1 MSINSNKKM
10 KFSTE
15 SQNIEYKSIQKIRTG
30 DKGFRD
36 LSITCVAFANAQ
48 GGQIFI
54 GVENKTLTVGDNQ
67 TITRDEINSTSA
79 RLRSLCFGVAI
90 STSDILADENGS
102 NYFIINVFPSQKLI
116 ATTSDGKIYIRR
128 EDKCEPVRQEDLQR
142 LAEEKGAFQWEINTT
157 KYNWNEPL
165 VVANI
170 HNFADEIR
178 QSPRVKEHIK
188 QMDDIEIA
196 DHFKL
201 IDKDHLTNLGV
212 LWLGT
217 PRQRAGICYPLT
229 VQYIVYNA
237 NEEKVR
243 KEEWRDLSLNPKE
256 LLLDIENK
264 AIELTYSYEFPD
276 GLFRKQIRHYNPK
289 LLRELLVNAVA
300 HKSNT
305 ISNDIVIRVYPDR
318 LEIANPGGLPLG
330 ISKENILHTKH
341 RRNPNMI
348 EILNAYELMEG
359 EGSGYD
365 LIYEL
370 NAKEAKLPP
379 IIDSSYNEC
388 CVTQY
393 AEIIDVE
400 LLPLLDFVMQNYHLS
415 QKAFIA
421 FGIIARER
429 KIYSTQLAKQLQ
441 LPSDDRLRSYVD
453 KILAEGLIIKSGRGK
468 GNQFQVN
475 PQLINNARVNIKTS
489 LKTIEPYALK
499 ALIKEDVNKHPG
511 SRISEIS
518 SRIPDI
524 ELKEI
529 RKMVYSM
536 VGSDLR
542 VNGAKTNRVYYL
554 IDGRK

>member
-1 MSINSNKKM
+1 M

-15 SQNIEYKSIQKIRTG
+15 NQNIEYKSILKIRTG

-36 LSITCVAFANAQ
+36 LSVTCVALANAQ
-48 GGQIFI
+48 GGQIYI
-54 GVENKTLTVGDNQ
+54 GVENKTLTVGVNQ
-67 TITRDEINSTSA
+67 TITLQEQNDAISK
-79 RLRSLCFGVAI
+79 LRSLCFGVAL
-90 STSDILADENGS
+90 SSSNILSDENGS
-102 NYFIINVFPSQKLI
+102 NYFIINVFPSLKII
-116 ATTSDGKIYIRR
+116 ATTSDGKIYIRLG
-128 EDKCEPVRQEDLQR
+128 DKCEPVRNEDIQR

-157 KYNWNEPL
+157 RYSRNDASVL
-165 VVANI
+165 DNI
-170 HNFADEIR
+170 HRFAEDMR
-178 QSPRVKEHIK
+178 LSPRVKEHVK
-188 QMDDIEIA
+188 QMDDNEIA
-196 DHFKL
+196 EHYHL
-201 IDKDHLTNLGV
+201 IDQDRLTNLGV
-212 LWLGT
+212 LWVGT
-217 PRQRAGICYPLT
+217 PQQRVGICYPLT

-243 KEEWRDLSLNPKE
+243 KEEWRDLTMNPKD
-256 LLLDIENK
+256 LLLDIETK
-264 AIELTYSYEFPD
+264 AIELTYSYEFPN

-318 LEIANPGGLPLG
+318 LEISNPGGLPLG

-348 EILNAYELMEG
+348 EIMNAYELMEG

-370 NAKEAKLPP
+370 NAKEAKRPP

-388 CVTQY
+388 TVTQY

-400 LLPLLDFVMQNYHLS
+400 LLPLLDFVMQNYQLS

-429 KIYSTQLAKQLQ
+429 KIYSTQLTIQLQ
-441 LPSDDRLRSYVD
+441 LPGDDRLRSYVD

-475 PQLINNARVNIKTS
+475 PQLIKNASVNIKTS

-499 ALIKEDVNKHPG
+499 ALIKEDLAKHPG
-511 SRISEIS
+511 SKISEIS

-524 ELKEI
+524 DIKEI

-536 VGSDLR
+536 VNVDIYTE
-542 VNGAKTNRVYYL
+542 GAKTNRVYYL
-554 IDGRK
+554 NDGRK